1 MRGPDPDREAD
12 GPGEEVPAPV
22 WAKLVLAAL
31 PFLVVLVVLLVLR
44 SLRG

>member
-1 MRGPDPDREAD
+1 MSGPRPDRDTD
-12 GPGEEVPAPV
+12 GPGREVPAPV

-31 PFLVVLVVLLVLR
+31 PFLIVLIVLLVLR